1 MRGEADMKEV
11 TSSLAQ
17 LFAIILLTVTF
28 AVSVAALSLWADS
41 GPTAGGA
48 QGQTVSPRAGT
59 P

>member
-1 MRGEADMKEV
+1 MKEI

-28 AVSVAALSLWADS
+28 AVSVAALSVWAES
-41 GPTAGGA
+41 GSPAGGA
-48 QGQTVSPRAGT
+48 QGQTVSPPART

>member
-1 MRGEADMKEV
+1 MREI

-28 AVSVAALSLWADS
+28 AVSVAALSVWADPGS
-41 GPTAGGA
+41 TAGDA
-48 QGQTVSPRAGT
+48 PGQSMGLRAGT

>member
-1 MRGEADMKEV
+1 MKIV

-28 AVSVAALSLWADS
+28 AVSVAALSVWADS
-41 GPTAGGA
+41 GSPAA
-48 QGQTVSPRAGT
+48 DAPGQIVSPRPGT

>member
-1 MRGEADMKEV
+1 MKEI

-17 LFAIILLTVTF
+17 LFAIILITVTF
-28 AVSVAALSLWADS
+28 AVSVAALSVWADS
-41 GPTAGGA
+41 GTPVGDA

>member
-1 MRGEADMKEV
+1 MKEV

-28 AVSVAALSLWADS
+28 AVSVAALSVWADS
-41 GPTAGGA
+41 GSAAGDA
-48 QGQTVSPRAGT
+48 PGQPVTLRAGT